1 MSEKTVPT
9 GPEADP
15 EAGPWRPAGR
25 RRPGGAPGRGT
36 AVPARVRLAFA
47 AGTLVAVVAVILVVP
62 LVAGDAAT
70 RTVDYDAVLLPPGA
84 GHLLGTDD
92 AGRDV
97 LVRAVLGARV
107 SLVVAVT
114 CAVVA
119 TLLGTL
125 VGAVS
130 GAVGGLTDAIVMR
143 VVDGFNAVPHLLLGI
158 LIVALYRGSLI
169 SVVVSIALTHWTT
182 VARIVRAEVLSL
194 RSRPY
199 VDAAISGGASRRT
212 VLVRHLLPAVA
223 PQSALA
229 AALLLPHA
237 VWHETALSFL
247 GLGLPPHLPSLG
259 TMVADSRD
267 DVLLGA
273 WWTIAAPAG
282 VLVAVT
288 LAVAGLAGW
297 WRDRLVPRRRSELA
311 L

>member
-1 MSEKTVPT
+1 MAETWT
-9 GPEADP
+9 A
-15 EAGPWRPAGR
+15 AGR
-25 RRPGGAPGRGT
+25 RLRGGSVRP
-36 AVPARVRLAFA
+36 AVRIAATLAV
-47 AGTLVAVVAVILVVP
+47 LVPVLLVVLVVP
-62 LVAGDAAT
+62 FVAGDT
-70 RTVDYDAVLLPPGA
+70 RTVDYDAVRLAPGA
-84 GHLLGTDD
+84 GHLFGTDD

-97 LVRAVLGARV
+97 LVRAAHGARV
-107 SLVVAVT
+107 SLVVAVV
-114 CAVVA
+114 CALVA
-119 TLLGTL
+119 TVIGTL
-125 VGAVS
+125 VGAAS
-130 GAVGGLTDAIVMR
+130 GAAGGIVDAAVMR
-143 VVDGFNAVPHLLLGI
+143 LVDGVNAVPHLLLGI
-158 LIVALYRGSLI
+158 LIVALYRGSLLAVI
-169 SVVVSIALTHWTT
+169 ASIALTHWTT
-182 VARIVRAEVLSL
+182 VARIVRAQVLSL

-199 VDAAISGGASRRT
+199 IDAAITGGASRRT

-229 AALLLPHA
+229 AVLLLPHA

>member
-1 MSEKTVPT
+1 MGESVT
-9 GPEADP
+9 GGRLKE
-15 EAGPWRPAGR
+15 WRPGGR
-25 RRPGGAPGRGT
+25 RRPGGAARRGA
-36 AVPARVRLAFA
+36 AVSARARVVASA
-47 AGTLVAVVAVILVVP
+47 AVLVPLVAVVAVLP

-70 RTVDYDAVLLPPGA
+70 GTVDYDAVRLAPGT
-84 GHLLGTDD
+84 GHLMGTDD
-92 AGRDV
+92 SGRDV
-97 LVRAVLGARV
+97 LVRAALGARV
-107 SLVVAVT
+107 SLVIAVA
-114 CAVVA
+114 CAVAA
-119 TLLGTL
+119 TVLGTV

-130 GAVGGLTDAIVMR
+130 GAAGGVIDATVMR
-143 VVDGFNAVPHLLLGI
+143 LVDGLNAVPHLLLGI
-158 LIVALYRGSLI
+158 LIVALYRGSLVAVI
-169 SVVVSIALTHWTT
+169 ASIALTHWTT

-199 VDAAISGGASRRT
+199 IDAAISGGASRLM
-212 VLVRHLLPAVA
+212 VLTRHLLPAVA
-223 PQSALA
+223 PQAALA
-229 AALLLPHA
+229 AVLLLPHA

-282 VLVAVT
+282 LLVAVT

>member
-1 MSEKTVPT
+1 MT
-9 GPEADP
+9 AD
-15 EAGPWRPAGR
+15 AWRPAGR
-25 RRPGGAPGRGT
+25 RPGGAGGSG
-36 AVPARVRLAFA
+36 AVVPAKVRLGA
-47 AGTLVAVVAVILVVP
+47 AVGVLVSVVAAAVVLP
-62 LVAGDAAT
+62 MLAGDAASG
-70 RTVDYDAVLLPPGA
+70 RVDYDAVLVPPGTE
-84 GHLLGTDD
+84 HLFGTDD

-97 LVRAVLGARV
+97 LVRAALGTRV

-114 CAVVA
+114 CALVA
-119 TLLGTL
+119 TVLGTL
-125 VGAVS
+125 VGAVA
-130 GAVGGLTDAIVMR
+130 GAAGGLVDAVVMR
-143 VVDGFNAVPHLLLGI
+143 LVDGINAVPHLLLGI
-158 LIVALYRGSLI
+158 LIVALYRGSLVAVI
-169 SVVVSIALTHWTT
+169 ASIALTHWTT
-182 VARIVRAEVLSL
+182 VARIVRAQVLSL
-194 RSRPY
+194 RTRPY
-199 VDAAISGGASRRT
+199 IDAAISGGASRWT
-212 VLVRHLLPAVA
+212 VLSRHLLPAVA

-282 VLVAVT
+282 ALVAVT